1 MDKIKRFVDC
11 TVPVLT
17 CNMRCPYCYIT
28 QERKFLS
35 ALPNFQYDAE
45 TIGRAFAQERWGGG
59 NTH

>member
-45 TIGRAFAQERWGGG
+45 TIGRAFAQERWGG
-59 NTH
+59 